1 MANAIYPAYKDALLT
16 GSSNV
21 DLTTGTIRVSLIDK
35 NTADYDST
43 DEFYSDINVSSVV
56 GTSVAIANTTV
67 TDAIFDGDDV
77 TFTSVTGAS
86 VEALLIWKDT
96 GVTTTSRLVAWIDS
110 GVTGLPITPSGGNI
124 DVTWNATGIFKL

>member
-16 GSSNV
+16 ESSDV

-43 DEFYSDINVSSVV
+43 DEFYSDINASSVV